1 MLNRITDIVKNLIVY
16 PENMRNNLNK
26 TGGLISSERILLQL
40 IKKGLLREE
49 AYRLVQRRAMA
60 AWRGEGEFKKLII
73 EDPDIKEFLST
84 QEIEDCFDLTHH
96 LRNVD
101 YIFKRVFK

>member
-1 MLNRITDIVKNLIVY
+1 
-16 PENMRNNLNK
+16 
-26 TGGLISSERILLQL
+26 
-40 IKKGLLREE
+40 
-49 AYRLVQRRAMA
+49 VQRRAMA